1 MQLFIALTALFM
13 LSTAPNAHAGDIIV
27 IEEVAEP
34 SGPINTA
41 PLDSV
46 TELSG
51 TQRSLLSR
59 AISLGCTRKA
69 GAIPELAEIS
79 QRTGRDAGKT
89 YCGCM
94 SDYMA
99 ENLSVSMLKTV
110 ASTRALPPEMQAG
123 ARDHAQQCI
132 QLANQQ

>member
-1 MQLFIALTALFM
+1 MTLFAIALFSIAPAAL
-13 LSTAPNAHAGDIIV
+13 ADDIIV
-27 IEEVAEP
+27 IEEVAQP

-41 PLDSV
+41 PLDSLK
-46 TELSG
+46 ELSG

-69 GAIPELAEIS
+69 GAIPEIAEIS

-89 YCGCM
+89 YCACM

-123 ARDHAQQCI
+123 ARAHAQQCI